1 VAGRS
6 FNGVAVLGFDS
17 APRGGETK
25 GWDRERKCR
34 QHKSS
39 GGGRGGAQH
48 DDRWLDG

>member
-25 GWDRERKCR
+25 GWDRERKSR
-34 QHKSS
+34 QHRSS
-39 GGGRGGAQH
+39 GGAEVALSTMTVG
-48 DDRWLDG
+48 